1 MYLANWNPLT
11 CPRSFKAKEIFKL
24 SKVFELK
31 LVVKKPFE
39 IFNMVGIVDHND
51 NVINIRQ

>member
-51 NVINIRQ
+51 NVINICQ